1 MKKPQKPSVGVV
13 SSSETWIPEAD
24 FSLACIFSTVD
35 TLHIY
40 KEPDGSLMF
49 RAFTDQGGSVVMR
62 YPNDQ
67 EMIRFALAK
76 LRKALANG

>member
-1 MKKPQKPSVGVV
+1 MKKPSAGVV

-24 FSLACIFSTVD
+24 FSLACIFSRID

-49 RAFTDQGGSVVMR
+49 RAFTGNGDSVVLGHSSE
-62 YPNDQ
+62 Q

-76 LRKALANG
+76 LKKAISNV

>member
-1 MKKPQKPSVGVV
+1 MKKKSAGVV
-13 SSSETWIPEAD
+13 STSETWIPEAD
-24 FSLACIFSTVD
+24 FSLACIFSTID

-49 RAFTDQGGSVVMR
+49 RAFTDHGRSVVMR

-76 LRKALANG
+76 LKKALSNG